1 MKKILAVLVLA
12 IVALVFAGCSSKT
25 VSYDPLG
32 NKTITTK
39 TSEDTYHEQQAAAWA
54 GYYEALKNPP
64 VIATIQQVDGTVL
77 TINSQIPPPAP
88 TIRQHQNQVVGPVV
102 DVLKY
107 GIIGTAAYGIT
118 RGIVRGAGD
127 VNVTNSGDG
136 TVITDRSDNI
146 ASKSSTDLTTSTD
159 RSDHS
164 AVADPTIV
172 PAPDPVIIPAPD
184 PVIVDKDVVIVDK
197 PILPEPAE

>member
-1 MKKILAVLVLA
+1 MKRLAILLA
-12 IVALVFAGCSSKT
+12 IVALVFTGCSSKT
-25 VSYDPLG
+25 VTWNTMGQKSV
-32 NKTITTK
+32 TTK
-39 TSEDTYHEQQAAAWA
+39 TAEDSFHEQQSIAWA

-64 VIATIQQVDGTVL
+64 VIATIQQIDGTVL

-88 TIRQHQNQVVGPVV
+88 VIRQHQNQIIGPVV

-107 GIIGTAAYGIT
+107 GIVGTAAYGIT

-146 ASKSSTDLTTSTD
+146 ASKSSTDLITSTD

-172 PAPDPVIIPAPD
+172 TQPEPTIVD
-184 PVIVDKDVVIVDK
+184 PVIVEQPPPVIVD
-197 PILPEPAE
+197 PSYPPEGE